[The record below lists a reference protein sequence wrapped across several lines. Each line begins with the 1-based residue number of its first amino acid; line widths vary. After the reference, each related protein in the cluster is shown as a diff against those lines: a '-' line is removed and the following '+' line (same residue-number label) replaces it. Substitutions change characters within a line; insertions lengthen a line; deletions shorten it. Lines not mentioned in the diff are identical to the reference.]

1 MKNRGAEKSPVFQ
14 RPVKA
19 NPFGIIKT
27 NMHDDGIAST
37 LYAIYKP
44 NPQTDSVFVQYYFA
58 LDHRLN
64 SYLKPLVNKGAKND
78 MKVSAENALLGKV
91 IFPEKA
97 EQQKIANYFL
107 KLDELISKHA
117 IQHEKLKQ
125 IKAACLERMFV

>member
-1 MKNRGAEKSPVFQ
+1 
-14 RPVKA
+14 
-19 NPFGIIKT
+19 
-27 NMHDDGIAST
+27 MHDDGIAST